1 MIKKILIALT
11 CIATCAVMVQAATP
25 EEYNKVFNEAIGL
38 CSVYKKKC
46 TIEVIENQRMRAQTG
61 ADARI
66 QVSTELLRRMNEA
79 QVRGAIFH
87 EVGHAVMEHVETTS
101 EHIAIKKLNGTF
113 DQEKLYEYMRANE
126 YRADRFAVLAGFFTF
141 KDVNLK
147 GALTILTPPEEYYN
161 QHKTHPST
169 ADRIKA
175 IDNIFR
181 GF

>member
-1 MIKKILIALT
+1 MIKKLLIALT

-46 TIEVIENQRMRAQTG
+46 TIEVIEHPKMWAQTG
-61 ADARI
+61 ADAKI

-87 EVGHAVMEHVETTS
+87 EVGHAVMEHVEATS

-126 YRADRFAVLAGFFTF
+126 YRADRFAVFTGFFTF
-141 KDVNLK
+141 KDVDLK
-147 GALTILTPPEEYYN
+147 GALTILTPPEEYYT

>member
-1 MIKKILIALT
+1 MIKKTLIALT
-11 CIATCAVMVQAATP
+11 CIVTCAVMVQAATP

-46 TIEVIENQRMRAQTG
+46 TIEVIEHPKMWAQTG

-101 EHIAIKKLNGTF
+101 EH
-113 DQEKLYEYMRANE
+113 M
-126 YRADRFAVLAGFFTF
+126 VH
-141 KDVNLK
+141 
-147 GALTILTPPEEYYN
+147 LTKRN
-161 QHKTHPST
+161 CM
-169 ADRIKA
+169 
-175 IDNIFR
+175 NI
-181 GF
+181 